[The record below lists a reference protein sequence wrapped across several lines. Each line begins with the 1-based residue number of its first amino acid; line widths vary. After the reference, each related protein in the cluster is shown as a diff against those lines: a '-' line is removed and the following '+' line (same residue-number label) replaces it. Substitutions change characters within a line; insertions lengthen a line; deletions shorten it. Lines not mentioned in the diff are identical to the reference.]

1 MDDPAQVQPTGHC
14 TGPTCPSPAVAL
26 DQAAPDLSLRVVL
39 DTMDKVAV
47 SSTLPE
53 VLECTEGHL
62 VGTATDLTNEGGRGA
77 AARRLLARDIATG
90 RVILRYHQSLLNNM
104 VNKMC
109 KGQAS
114 DKLVKVLGRIV
125 DAEHRRMITSLEL
138 LARLDSPAPAI
149 SVRANQAAVLI
160 GTGEPR

>member
-1 MDDPAQVQPTGHC
+1 
-14 TGPTCPSPAVAL
+14 
-26 DQAAPDLSLRVVL
+26 
-39 DTMDKVAV
+39 
-47 SSTLPE
+47 
-53 VLECTEGHL
+53 
-62 VGTATDLTNEGGRGA
+62 
-77 AARRLLARDIATG
+77 
-90 RVILRYHQSLLNNM
+90 M